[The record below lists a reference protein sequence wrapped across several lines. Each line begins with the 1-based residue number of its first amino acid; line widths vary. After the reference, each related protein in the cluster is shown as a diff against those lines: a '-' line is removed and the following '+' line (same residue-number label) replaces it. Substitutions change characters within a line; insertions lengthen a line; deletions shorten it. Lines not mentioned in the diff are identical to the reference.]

1 MKKRWTEDEDDYLK
15 YFVFSGDSTIKDAA
29 ELLEKTPAAVSARL
43 TELRK
48 IDQSVQYLHR
58 RWTEKE
64 DNYLK
69 ANYLKYDAKILAKN
83 LGRTVESVKSRKAQL
98 KLSLVR
104 PVTKHKEIIVAL
116 ANKGY
121 YRKEIARFLNID
133 EKSLATFLR
142 LNKIHCDYVPLAER
156 TKNLK
161 KGINN
166 DSKNRKWKN
175 Q

>member
-15 YFVFSGDSTIKDAA
+15 YFVFSGDSTLKDAA
-29 ELLEKTPAAVSARL
+29 ELLGKTPGAVSARL

-48 IDQSVQYLHR
+48 IDRSVQYLNR

-64 DNYLK
+64 DDYLRE
-69 ANYLKYDAKILAKN
+69 NYLKYDTKILSKN
-83 LGRTVESVKSRKAQL
+83 LGRTVESVKSRKSHL

-104 PVTKHKEIIVAL
+104 PITKHKKIIIAL

-133 EKSLATFLR
+133 EKSLANFLR
-142 LNKIHCDYVPLAER
+142 LNKIHCDYVPLNER
-156 TKNLK
+156 TKDLK
-161 KGINN
+161 KVITN
-166 DSKNRKWKN
+166 DSKNRKQKN

>member
-15 YFVFSGDSTIKDAA
+15 YFVFSGDSTLKDAA
-29 ELLEKTPAAVSARL
+29 ELLGKTTGAVSARL

-48 IDQSVQYLHR
+48 IDRSVQYLNR

-64 DNYLK
+64 DDYLRD
-69 ANYLKYDAKILAKN
+69 NYLKYDAKILAKN
-83 LGRTVESVKSRKAQL
+83 LGRTVESVKSRKSQL

-104 PVTKHKEIIVAL
+104 PITKHKEIIVAL

-121 YRKEIARFLNID
+121 YRKEIAQFLNID
-133 EKSLATFLR
+133 EKSLANFLR
-142 LNKIHCDYVPLAER
+142 LNKIHCDYVPMNER

-161 KGINN
+161 KVITN
-166 DSKNRKWKN
+166 DSKNRKRKN

>member
-1 MKKRWTEDEDDYLK
+1 MKKRWTEDDDDYLK
-15 YFVFSGDSTIKDAA
+15 YFVFSGDSTIKEAA
-29 ELLEKTPAAVSARL
+29 ELLEKTPAAVSTRL

-48 IDQSVQYLHR
+48 IDQSVHYLHR

-64 DNYLK
+64 DDYLRE
-69 ANYLKYDAKILAKN
+69 NYLKYDAKILAKN
-83 LGRTVESVKSRKAQL
+83 LGRTVESVKSRKSQL
-98 KLSLVR
+98 RLTIVR
-104 PVTKHKEIIVAL
+104 PVAKHRKTIIAM
-116 ANKGY
+116 AKKGY

-142 LNKIHCDYVPLAER
+142 MNKIYCEYVPTSER
-156 TKNLK
+156 TKDLK
-161 KGINN
+161 KVINN